1 MMTTPSLAITLRHAT
16 PDDALCLSA
25 LGMQVFLDT
34 YATQGI
40 RESIAREALEAFAP
54 HTFAQLLA
62 EPANLTIIVAEVRD
76 HLIGFAQVE
85 LRTDHPILCD
95 SNAAELQRLYVQERF
110 TGRGAG
116 RQLLEAAEQCATR
129 RQASLLWATVWSGN
143 ERALS
148 FYPREGYEV
157 KGFPRYEFQGETH
170 GNSLFAKVLNRSVG

>member
-1 MMTTPSLAITLRHAT
+1 MTTPSSLAITLRHAT

-62 EPANLTIIVAEVRD
+62 EPPTLTIIVAEVRD